1 MRHNGGLG
9 GIAFCLIAASAC
21 ETGGGD
27 TVGATRA
34 RSEVEADLGMDV
46 SPRPAD
52 AGPTPDAGET
62 TGDAGLGPSAPVRI
76 VRDTHGVPHIYAQT
90 DTDLFFAYGYQLASD
105 RMLQLEMWRRFA
117 FGRRSE
123 VLGAEAPGAFGAT
136 TLQDDELVRM
146 FNLPKYGRLDAALM
160 RREDPEHWALLQ
172 AWRLGIN
179 RRVEEIRAGRAPLPF
194 GFGPDALDF
203 LPEPWDADDP
213 VIVQKMIQL
222 GLDQTIL
229 YEILTTILGQVAPAA
244 LDSMQMFLPARPTWQ
259 IPPEDRVVRQGV
271 PGGGRTCEP
280 GLPAAAEML
289 AFGGGWQLPSAPRAG
304 SNSWAVNGRFTENG
318 RPMLAGDPHLMFTL
332 MGNMYAL
339 HLNSADAGGTF
350 DVAGFA
356 FTAAPGIFAG
366 QNRDIAW
373 TPTSAFG
380 DVMDLWEVPLD
391 GDVATVG
398 GESISVERRREII
411 HIRGAGDREL
421 EFLEVPGR
429 GVIFD
434 PLIVGVPLPL
444 AAPGRRV
451 LIGWT
456 GFSARS
462 SKYFLG
468 LNRARNVDEFD
479 TAVAAI
485 PEMSYNWVAIDRG
498 AATYRVSLEVPRRNV
513 PAPGREPW
521 RLMDGADPDALWRP
535 GHLSLDTLPHGRA
548 AERGFIVTAN
558 NDPYGFTENGRLDD
572 DPFYYGA
579 YFDPGYRAHRIEEQL
594 GRLTAR
600 GGITSADMKALQM
613 DVHSGMA
620 DDLLPLLDDAWSRAA
635 DSPTTSE
642 IAARPDVVRVHALL
656 TGAWDRRMAR
666 DSAGAVAFHAFAHFA
681 AANVLEDDIPS
692 IIYERV
698 LEVAPFYV
706 MKIAILA
713 LQGRFPD
720 GRGIVQ
726 SGPDEL
732 LVRALGQT
740 ADFLQQRF
748 GTVEPEGYAYGDLH
762 LSDFD
767 NAFGLGMPLGRVATD
782 GGEDTVNVAHAVFRR
797 DLELLDEWRSNYGPV
812 ERMVASFPT
821 PDGPPR
827 IEIDFPLGNVADP
840 ASPHFDDTMAAW
852 VTGEA
857 WEMPFTA
864 ASVAAAAESE
874 TRLMP

>member
-1 MRHNGGLG
+1 MRHLRAAGGRVL
-9 GIAFCLIAASAC
+9 CLLALTAC
-21 ETGGGD
+21 ETGQSGG
-27 TVGATRA
+27 VGASHA
-34 RSEVEADLGMDV
+34 RTLV
-46 SPRPAD
+46 D
-52 AGPTPDAGET
+52 AGAAPDAVP
-62 TGDAGLGPSAPVRI
+62 DAAATPGSVRI

-90 DTDLFFAYGYQLASD
+90 DADLFFAYGYQLASD

-117 FGRRSE
+117 WGRRSE
-123 VLGAEAPGAFGAT
+123 VLGGEAPGAFGAT

-146 FNLPKYGRLDAALM
+146 FNLPKYGALDAERM
-160 RREDPEHWALLQ
+160 RAEDPEHWGLLQ
-172 AWRLGIN
+172 AWRAGIN
-179 RRVEEIRAGRAPLPF
+179 RRVEEVRAGTVPRPF

-203 LPEPWDADDP
+203 LPEPWAPDDP

-229 YEILTTILGQVAPAA
+229 YEILTTILGQIAPNA
-244 LDSMQMFLPARPTWQ
+244 LDAMQMFLPARPTWQ
-259 IPPEDRVVRQGV
+259 IPPEDQLVQSGAPR
-271 PGGGRTCEP
+271 GGPTCEP
-280 GLPAAAEML
+280 GRAEALASLSHGAAWRLPA
-289 AFGGGWQLPSAPRAG
+289 APRAG
-304 SNSWAVNGRFTENG
+304 SNSWAVDGRFTENG

-332 MGNMYAL
+332 MGNMYAV

-366 QNRDIAW
+366 QNRHIAW

-380 DVMDLWEVPLD
+380 DVMDLWEVAIE
-391 GDVATVG
+391 GDFATVG
-398 GESISVERRREII
+398 GEEIAVERRREII
-411 HIRGAGDREL
+411 HIRGAGDREI
-421 EFLEVPGR
+421 EFVEVPGH

-456 GFSARS
+456 GFAARS

-468 LNRARNVDEFD
+468 LARAEDIDAFD
-479 TAVAAI
+479 AAVATI
-485 PEMSYNWVAIDRG
+485 PEMSYNWVAIDRR
-498 AATYRVSLEVPRRNV
+498 AATYRVSLQVPNRNV

-535 GHLSLDTLPHGRA
+535 GQLSLETLPHGRA
-548 AERGFIVTAN
+548 AERGYIVTAN
-558 NDPYGFTENGRLDD
+558 NDPYGFTANGSLND

-579 YFDPGYRAHRIEEQL
+579 YFDPGYRAFRIEDEL

-600 GGITSADMKALQM
+600 GGITTADMKALQM

-620 DDLLPLLDDAWSRAA
+620 DDLLPLLEATWSRVAE
-635 DSPTTSE
+635 SPTLGE
-642 IAARPDVVRVHALL
+642 LAMRPDVARVHTLL
-656 TGAWDRRMAR
+656 TSEWDRRMAR
-666 DSAGAVAFHAFAHFA
+666 DSAGAVAFHAFTHFA

-713 LQGRFPD
+713 LQGRFPA
-720 GRGIVQ
+720 GEGILQ
-726 SGPDEL
+726 GGGDAL
-732 LVRALGQT
+732 LMRALAQT
-740 ADFLQQRF
+740 ADFLTDRF

-797 DLELLDEWRSNYGPV
+797 DLALLDEWRSNYGPV

-840 ASPHFDDTMAAW
+840 ASPHFGDTMSRWVEGDAW
-852 VTGEA
+852 P
-857 WEMPFTA
+857 MPFKA
-864 ASVAAAAESE
+864 DEVAAAAESE
-874 TRLMP
+874 TWLTP